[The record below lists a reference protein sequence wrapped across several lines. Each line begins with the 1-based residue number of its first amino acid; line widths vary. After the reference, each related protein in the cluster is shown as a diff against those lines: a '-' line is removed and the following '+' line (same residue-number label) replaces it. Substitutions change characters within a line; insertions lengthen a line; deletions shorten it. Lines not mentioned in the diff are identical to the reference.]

1 MIPVQMYEPV
11 VQLVRER
18 LRDKAVQVRK
28 NAVHLLTALMQ
39 YNPFA
44 PSLRIAAFL
53 MKLPHDKKKQILKE
67 QVLHTQCI
75 SNVIVS

>member
-1 MIPVQMYEPV
+1 MHDSV
-11 VQLVRER
+11 VQLATER

-44 PSLRIAAFL
+44 PSLRLAAFIK
-53 MKLPHDKKKQILKE
+53 KLPHDKKQQILKE
-67 QVLHTQCI
+67 HVHLSHPRRSVTY
-75 SNVIVS
+75 